1 MKQTML
7 ELFYGHVRLQ
17 AFSDPNE
24 EEIDVVATCRICNAE
39 ISASRLRNEADV
51 DMKSEVDAIA
61 AAWHECQTQ

>member
-7 ELFYGHVRLQ
+7 ELLVGHVRLQ
-17 AFSDPNE
+17 AFSEPGDE
-24 EEIDVVATCRICNAE
+24 AIDVVATCRICNAE

-51 DMKSEVDAIA
+51 DMKSTVDALA